1 MTLSAGGGGP
11 EFLCIGAQKA
21 GTTWLHSQL
30 KQHPHVWLPLVK
42 ELHYFDSVHLGTSNR
57 MSRARA
63 ARKLQN
69 LAQKPAPR
77 AKDVAYYKAI
87 AELPWSDA
95 LYAHIFSKGAGLV
108 RGELTPSYCAIGE
121 AGARH
126 VQRLS
131 PNGRIIYLIRDP
143 VSRMMSSL
151 RMAARRGQ
159 EIDESMLREP
169 MFLNRGDYAANVP
182 VWDRVFGGNV
192 LYVPFGDI
200 RTSPQDTLRQIEAFI
215 GIGHFDGYE
224 GSEEPVHVGQKLE
237 MSDHVT
243 EAVRRI
249 AAPQYEYLAQ
259 RFGEEFLR
267 RTM

>member
-1 MTLSAGGGGP
+1 MTLSAEGDGP

-30 KQHPHVWLPLVK
+30 KQHPHVWLPHVK
-42 ELHYFDSVHLGTSNR
+42 ELHYFDSVHLGVSFKMARTGA
-57 MSRARA
+57 SRRLE
-63 ARKLQN
+63 K
-69 LAQKPAPR
+69 LAQIPAR
-77 AKDVAYYKAI
+77 REKDVAYYKAI
-87 AELPWSDA
+87 AEMPWSDA
-95 LYAHIFSKGAGLV
+95 LYAHIFARGAGLT

-121 AGARH
+121 AGVRH

-131 PNGRIIYLIRDP
+131 PKARIIYLIRDP

-151 RMAARRGQ
+151 RMAALRGK
-159 EIDESMLREP
+159 EIGESVLRQP
-169 MFLNRGDYAANVP
+169 VFLSRGDYAANVP
-182 VWDRVFGGNV
+182 VWDRVFGGSV

-200 RTSPQDTLRQIEAFI
+200 RTGPRDTLRQIEAFI
-215 GIGHFDGYE
+215 GIGHFDDYT

-237 MSDHVT
+237 VPDHLV

-249 AAPQYEYLAQ
+249 CAPQYEFLSQ

-267 RTM
+267 RTS